1 VYCRIGARESGRR
14 KRPARA
20 EDTPDLVLDEPAM
33 STTNPSE
40 QNSSDTTDAVG
51 PDQGDVPTDHLDLPT
66 DAQLLGVDGHGHTHL
81 HSPRHDW
88 VCVVTPAGD
97 VEHEQ
102 AIGTRS
108 VWDWV
113 EHTAQCRGEWVS
125 LRYQRGGFAENLV
138 RTIIDATED
147 HE

>member
-1 VYCRIGARESGRR
+1 
-14 KRPARA
+14 
-20 EDTPDLVLDEPAM
+20 M

-40 QNSSDTTDAVG
+40 ENTSDTADAVG
-51 PDQGDVPTDHLDLPT
+51 PDRGDVPTDHLDLPA

-81 HSPRHDW
+81 HSPREDW

-102 AIGTRS
+102 QIGTRS

-113 EHTAQCRGEWVS
+113 EHTAQCRGEWDE

-138 RTIIDATED
+138 RTLVAATDEMEAD
-147 HE
+147 R